1 MTTDP
6 AHPLIAYI
14 AHGRPITEAE
24 AAAMVDAIRRAAPD
38 APGMSDTVNG
48 TIKPLEWTQ
57 PYPNEETAY
66 AETILGSWTVWE
78 MSDGSAY
85 CRGPSDK
92 SGRPVGNGLEAAK
105 AAAQADY
112 EQRIRSCIATPAN
125 ATDTAGLNRLK
136 IVARCST
143 DSVMRHFAHAHV
155 EADPDGD
162 YCYWSQAEATIA
174 ALRADLDQGARDYC
188 DLMVRHDAHFVSWQ
202 SAKRRAEAAEARC
215 DRLQAELA
223 RMRDR
228 LTSTEFLRPLIQEQ
242 SAGEWDDKTIDADV
256 ETFAAAIRAAL
267 TDSQKETHHD

>member
-1 MTTDP
+1 
-6 AHPLIAYI
+6 
-14 AHGRPITEAE
+14 
-24 AAAMVDAIRRAAPD
+24 
-38 APGMSDTVNG
+38 MSDTVNG

-125 ATDTAGLNRLK
+125 ATDTAGLDPKDNDAIWAAFYRDGLNLDQIAK
-136 IVARCST
+136 RFGLGIYDLSPWLYKPL
-143 DSVMRHFAHAHV
+143 MRK
-155 EADPDGD
+155 EEPDAL
-162 YCYWSQAEATIA
+162 S
-174 ALRADLDQGARDYC
+174 ALRAENERVKAERDRQY
-188 DLMVRHDAHFVSWQ
+188 DENVHRIVEQ
-202 SAKRRAEAAEARC
+202 TKAEAER

-228 LTSTEFLRPLIQEQ
+228 LTSPEFLRPLIQEQ

-267 TDSQKETHHD
+267 TDSQKETGA

>member
-1 MTTDP
+1 
-6 AHPLIAYI
+6 
-14 AHGRPITEAE
+14 
-24 AAAMVDAIRRAAPD
+24 
-38 APGMSDTVNG
+38 MSDTVNG

-112 EQRIRSCIATPAN
+112 EQRIRSCIATLAN
-125 ATDTAGLNRLK
+125 ATDTAGL
-136 IVARCST
+136 VAEQVRRAYANLEHGDEFTAADLRAILT
-143 DSVMRHFAHAHV
+143 DH
-155 EADPDGD
+155 
-162 YCYWSQAEATIA
+162 A

-228 LTSTEFLRPLIQEQ
+228 LTSPEFLRPLIQEQ